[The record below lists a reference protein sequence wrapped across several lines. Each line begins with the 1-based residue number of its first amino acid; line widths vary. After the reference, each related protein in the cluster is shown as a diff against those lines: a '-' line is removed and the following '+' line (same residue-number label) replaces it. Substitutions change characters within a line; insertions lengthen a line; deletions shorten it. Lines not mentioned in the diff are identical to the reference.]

1 MSGNGAAGLVHTTRS
16 CAVYNQDL
24 SAFIACNAS
33 STCKEFACG
42 IATVV
47 HSTDDLHYSRGDSGS
62 HASSARCAGFRG
74 VSAEQDGRFKDK
86 ERKLMASMRFPREFD
101 TKVNLVAV
109 NWTVMKPWIAT
120 RVTELLGIED
130 DVLIEYIYAQLE
142 GKQVII

>member
-1 MSGNGAAGLVHTTRS
+1 MSGN
-16 CAVYNQDL
+16 
-24 SAFIACNAS
+24 
-33 STCKEFACG
+33 
-42 IATVV
+42 
-47 HSTDDLHYSRGDSGS
+47 
-62 HASSARCAGFRG
+62 GFRG

-142 GKQVII
+142 GKQTINPRQLQINLTGFLEQNAASFCKELWSLLMSAESNGTGIPQRFLDEKAEEVAEPFQARWQA